1 MRTPKLQRFLEEL
14 AKLIDASP
22 EVRLGQLL
30 ANIGFLA
37 DTRAGQSLWDI
48 EDTQLLHIMEQ
59 HHEEL
64 TQLVESRLTKRST

>member
-1 MRTPKLQRFLEEL
+1 MNPPKTQQFLEKLAEL
-14 AKLIDASP
+14 IEVSP
-22 EVRLGQLL
+22 EIRLGQLL

-48 EDTQLLHIMEQ
+48 EDLQLIEIMKR

-64 TQLVESRLTKRST
+64 TQREDSCLTKRST